1 MQGIDIIDPKDNTL
15 SSTLILGTVKCIHVR
30 KDVLNERGI
39 VDPTKLKPI
48 ARLGDISY
56 GSLSGG
62 FRVPSKAWTPEV
74 EEEIKQ
80 ALDGKD

>member
-1 MQGIDIIDPKDNTL
+1 MNPKNNTL
-15 SSTLILGTVKCIHVR
+15 TTTLILGSVKCIHVR
-30 KDVLNERGI
+30 KDMLNERGI
-39 VDPTKLKPI
+39 VDPTKLKAI

-56 GSLSGG
+56 GSLSGA
-62 FRVPSKAWTPEV
+62 FRIPSETWTPEV